1 MNERRQQLI
10 SAAIRVFASRGFRG
24 ATTREIALAAG
35 VTEAVIFQH
44 FPDKDA
50 LYAAILEHKAE
61 QQLANDWM
69 ADLHEHAK
77 TDNAE
82 ALLRTLYTGIIRQ
95 HERDPDFVRLT
106 MYSALERHPL
116 SRQLL
121 ADGVRLYDCLHGFV
135 LRGQKA
141 GWLRPGRPEV
151 LVRAMLAL
159 PIYYVLQRQVFGTPW
174 PAASPE
180 DLIETGVTFALAGLT
195 NISLPARVSAAS
207 EPRERSGALGAP
219 RASVQGGPGDEV
231 PRTKREAV

>member
-69 ADLHEHAK
+69 AELHETAL
-77 TDNAE
+77 TGDAE
-82 ALLRTLYTGIIRQ
+82 TLLRTLYTGIIRQ
-95 HERDPDFVRLT
+95 NERDPDFIRLT

-121 ADGVRLYDCLHGFV
+121 ADGVRLYDCLQAFV
-135 LRGQKA
+135 RRGQQA
-141 GWLRPGRPEV
+141 GWIKPGRPEV

-159 PIYYVLQRQVFGTPW
+159 PIYYVLQRQVFGSPW
-174 PAASPE
+174 PPAAPE
-180 DLIETGVTFALAGLT
+180 DLIETGVTFALAGLMPQKVT
-195 NISLPARVSAAS
+195 
-207 EPRERSGALGAP
+207 
-219 RASVQGGPGDEV
+219 EV
-231 PRTKREAV
+231 V

>member
-1 MNERRQQLI
+1 MSERRQQLI

-69 ADLHEHAK
+69 AELYDHASAG
-77 TDNAE
+77 DAE
-82 ALLRTLYTGIIRQ
+82 KLLRTLYSGIIRQ

-116 SRQLL
+116 ARQLL
-121 ADGVRLYDCLHGFV
+121 ADGVKLYDCLHDFV
-135 LRGQKA
+135 VHGQQA
-141 GWLRPGRPEV
+141 GWIRPGGPEV

-174 PAASPE
+174 PPASPE
-180 DLIETGVTFALAGLT
+180 DLIESGVTFALAGLT
-195 NISLPARVSAAS
+195 TPRVA
-207 EPRERSGALGAP
+207 
-219 RASVQGGPGDEV
+219 QQEV
-231 PRTKREAV
+231 V

>member
-1 MNERRQQLI
+1 MSERRQQLI

-69 ADLHEHAK
+69 AELDGAAR
-77 TDNAE
+77 TGDAE
-82 ALLRTLYTGIIRQ
+82 VLLRTLYTGIIRQ

-116 SRQLL
+116 ARQLH
-121 ADGVRLYDCLHGFV
+121 ADGVKLYDCLRDFV
-135 LRGQKA
+135 QRGQKN
-141 GWLRPGRPEV
+141 GSIRPGRPEV

-174 PAASPE
+174 PVASPE
-180 DLIETGVTFALAGLT
+180 ELIETGVTFALAGLMNQT
-195 NISLPARVSAAS
+195 VA
-207 EPRERSGALGAP
+207 
-219 RASVQGGPGDEV
+219 
-231 PRTKREAV
+231 KKEAV